1 LPPFFLRMNIK
12 PLLIDLDGVL
22 KIEESPAPD
31 IQGFFKF
38 INKRKIPA
46 CILSNSTL
54 RTGEMVKEFF
64 ASHKIQISIPAI
76 TAFDATVS
84 YVKKNYKKVKVY
96 CRDYLLHHFD
106 ELIDDDNPEAI
117 VIGDIEDKWNYQI
130 VNEIFNKVFN
140 GAELIAMHK
149 NKFWYP
155 KNELMIDAGAFVNAI
170 EFATGKEAT
179 LIGKPSSLYFKTA
192 LEEINTKFEYGF
204 YMIGDDV
211 ENDVGAA
218 QNIGGKGILIYTG
231 KTKYP
236 VDESLGIK
244 ADFEA
249 HSLGEIISF
258 LKQKF

>member
-1 LPPFFLRMNIK
+1 
-12 PLLIDLDGVL
+12 
-22 KIEESPAPD
+22 
-31 IQGFFKF
+31 
-38 INKRKIPA
+38 
-46 CILSNSTL
+46 
-54 RTGEMVKEFF
+54 
-64 ASHKIQISIPAI
+64 
-76 TAFDATVS
+76 
-84 YVKKNYKKVKVY
+84 
-96 CRDYLLHHFD
+96 
-106 ELIDDDNPEAI
+106 
-117 VIGDIEDKWNYQI
+117 
-130 VNEIFNKVFN
+130 
-140 GAELIAMHK
+140 
-149 NKFWYP
+149 
-155 KNELMIDAGAFVNAI
+155 
-170 EFATGKEAT
+170 
-179 LIGKPSSLYFKTA
+179 